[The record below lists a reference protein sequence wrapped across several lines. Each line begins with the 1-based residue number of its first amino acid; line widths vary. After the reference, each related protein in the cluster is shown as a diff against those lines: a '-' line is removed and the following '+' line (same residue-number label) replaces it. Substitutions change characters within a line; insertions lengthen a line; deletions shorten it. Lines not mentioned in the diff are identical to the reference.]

1 MTRLERLYEN
11 YEDALFSLLM
21 EDVAEAEGR
30 AALEENERLKNDP
43 SAALSEGLQRKMM
56 GAIRRGFAMRDLRTA
71 GRISVKVIGKV
82 AILVTAF
89 VLSFSIAFAAS
100 AEIREAAAEWII
112 STYDD
117 HLKIVI
123 EDNDAFSNDEEQ
135 GSSRRDKIGN
145 VEVDIGW
152 LPSDLKLFDSSRG
165 ENYIILD
172 YRDREETKQFSI
184 WLSGA
189 DDGEIVNIDA
199 DNAQLSFMNIQG
211 RAALVS
217 ATEEYSTIFMP
228 MDERGGIGII
238 NSEGLLLETVKKI
251 MDTLTIT
258 VEE

>member
-30 AALEENERLKNDP
+30 AALEENERLKSDP
-43 SAALSEGLQRKMM
+43 SAALSKGLRRKLM
-56 GAIRRGFAMRDLRTA
+56 GAIRRGFAVQDLRRA

-82 AILVTAF
+82 AILVLAF

-100 AEIREAAAEWII
+100 AEVREAAAEWII
-112 STYDD
+112 STYED

-123 EDNDAFSNDEEQ
+123 EDNDAFRNDEEQ
-135 GSSRRDKIGN
+135 GSSRQDKIGN

-152 LPSDLKLFDSSRG
+152 LPSDMELFRSSRG

-172 YRDREETKQFSI
+172 YRDRAGTMRFRV
-184 WLSGA
+184 WLSAA
-189 DDGEIVNIDA
+189 DDGEIVSIDTE
-199 DNAQLSFMNIQG
+199 NAQLSFMNIQG

-228 MDERGGIGII
+228 MDEIGGIGII
-238 NSEGLLLETVKKI
+238 DSEGLSLETVKKI
-251 MDTLTIT
+251 TDTLTIT
-258 VEE
+258 IKE

>member
-100 AEIREAAAEWII
+100 AEVREAAAEWII

-117 HLKIVI
+117 HLEFVI
-123 EDNDAFSNDEEQ
+123 KDDDALNNDEVQ
-135 GSSRRDKIGN
+135 GSSRRNVIGN

-152 LPSDLKLFDSSRG
+152 LPDDMKLFVSSRG

-172 YRDREETKQFSI
+172 YRDREEIKQFIVYIKEAMEGGRFSI
-184 WLSGA
+184 DSE
-189 DDGEIVNIDA
+189 DC
-199 DNAQLSFMNIQG
+199 QLSFMNIQG
-211 RAALVS
+211 KSALVS
-217 ATEEYSTIFMP
+217 TKKQSNTIFMP
-228 MDERGGIGII
+228 MDEIGAVAIY
-238 NSEGLLLETVKKI
+238 NSEGMSPETVKKI
-251 MDTLTIT
+251 TDTLTIT
-258 VEE
+258 IKE